1 MMSSPTL
8 IQVTWHTR
16 AEPLEPAGVVACDE
30 VALKLAS
37 KMLHRTSEELSALSA
52 LATDRE
58 LVVLGQSEDL
68 PWADGVCYVGRCPEA
83 PALLLPTILN
93 CTPHPQLVLARL
105 LIELKEAPVLVCP
118 PLSLMMSV
126 AQTTMIS
133 SSALKSWSTQL
144 QETLKAEYVRASARD
159 E

>member
-1 MMSSPTL
+1 MMSSLTP

-58 LVVLGQSEDL
+58 LVVLGKREDL
-68 PWADGVCYVGRCPEA
+68 PWANGVCYVGRCPEA
-83 PALLLPTILN
+83 PALFLPTILD
-93 CTPHPQLVLARL
+93 CTPHPQLVLTRL
-105 LIELKEAPVLVCP
+105 LVELKEAPVLVCP
-118 PLSLMMSV
+118 SLSLMMSV

-133 SSALKSWSTQL
+133 SSALKSWSNQL
-144 QETLKAEYVRASARD
+144 QEMLKAEYVRASAQD
-159 E
+159 A

>member
-1 MMSSPTL
+1 MSGPAR
-8 IQVTWHTR
+8 IQVKWQPR
-16 AEPLEPAGVVACDE
+16 AEPLEPVGVVACDE

-52 LATDRE
+52 LTTERE

-83 PALLLPTILN
+83 PALLLPTILD
-93 CTPHPQLVLARL
+93 CTPHPQLVLTRL

-118 PLSLMMSV
+118 PLALMMSV

-133 SSALKSWSTQL
+133 SSALKSWSAQL
-144 QETLKAEYVRASARD
+144 QETLKTEYVRASARD
-159 E
+159 A